1 MASPEIKI
9 IALSN
14 IYSRLMHFKHK
25 GDIELGHTHTFDHA
39 TLVSSGA
46 VLVET
51 LDNNF
56 NITSSKEFYAPNMV
70 FIDKDRIHRITAL
83 EDNTVCGCIHAVR
96 TMDEE
101 IVDPDFLIE
110 PASWEGRGRMN
121 SLVLEKTG
129 KRMIEFDENKFIPHR
144 EI

>member
-14 IYSRLMHFKHK
+14 IYSRLMHFRYK
-25 GDIELGHTHTFDHA
+25 GDIELGHIHTFDHA
-39 TLVSSGA
+39 TLVSSGS

-51 LDNNF
+51 LDENHNAV
-56 NITSSKEFYAPNMV
+56 SSKEFCAPNMV
-70 FIDKDRIHRITAL
+70 FIDKTKIHRLTAL

-101 IVDPDFLIE
+101 IIDPDFLIE
-110 PASWEGRGRMN
+110 PVMWEGQGKMN
-121 SLVLEKTG
+121 SLVLERTG
-129 KRMIEFDENKFIPHR
+129 KKMIEFI
-144 EI
+144 EIQEQ

>member
-25 GDIELGHTHTFDHA
+25 GDVEYGHRHTFDHA
-39 TLVSSGA
+39 TLVSNGSI
-46 VLVET
+46 LIET
-51 LDNNF
+51 LDEDGN
-56 NITSSKEFYAPNMV
+56 TASSKEFYAPNMV
-70 FIDKDRIHRITAL
+70 FIDKNKIHRITAL

-101 IVDPDFLIE
+101 IIDPDFLIE
-110 PASWEGRGRMN
+110 PVTWEGKGQMN
-121 SLVLEKTG
+121 RLVLERTG
-129 KRMIEFDENKFIPHR
+129 KRMIEFCE
-144 EI
+144 

>member
-1 MASPEIKI
+1 MSPPEIKI

-14 IYSRLMHFKHK
+14 VYTRLMHFLKK
-25 GDIELGHTHTFDHA
+25 GDIENGHIHTFDHA

-51 LDNNF
+51 LDENLNVV
-56 NITSSKEFYAPNMV
+56 SSKEFYAPNMV
-70 FIDKDRIHRITAL
+70 FIDKNKKHRLIAL

-101 IVDPDFLIE
+101 ILDPDFLIE
-110 PASWEGRGRMN
+110 PVVWNGRGKMN
-121 SLVLEKTG
+121 SLVLERTG
-129 KRMIEFDENKFIPHR
+129 KKMIEFIEIQEN
-144 EI
+144 

>member
-1 MASPEIKI
+1 MSPPEIKI

-14 IYSRLMHFKHK
+14 VYTRLMHFLKK
-25 GDIELGHTHTFDHA
+25 GDLENGHRHTFDHA

-51 LDNNF
+51 LDENLNVV
-56 NITSSKEFYAPNMV
+56 SSKEFYAPNMV
-70 FIDKDRIHRITAL
+70 FIDKNKNHRLIAL

-101 IVDPDFLIE
+101 IIDPDFLIE
-110 PASWEGRGRMN
+110 PVVWEGQGSMN
-121 SLVLEKTG
+121 RLVFEKTG
-129 KRMIEFDENKFIPHR
+129 KKMIEFIEVKGN
-144 EI
+144 

>member
-1 MASPEIKI
+1 
-9 IALSN
+9 
-14 IYSRLMHFKHK
+14 MHFKHK
-25 GDIELGHTHTFDHA
+25 GDMELGHTHTFDHA

-51 LDNNF
+51 LDDNF

-70 FIDKDRIHRITAL
+70 FIDKNKKHRLTAL

-110 PASWEGRGRMN
+110 PATWNGVGRMN
-121 SLVLEKTG
+121 SLVFEKTG
-129 KRMIEFDENKFIPHR
+129 KKMIEFVEDRSIHNR
-144 EI
+144 RV

>member
-14 IYSRLMHFKHK
+14 IYSRLMHFRHK
-25 GDIELGHTHTFDHA
+25 GDIELGHIHTFDHA
-39 TLVSSGA
+39 TLVSSGS

-51 LDNNF
+51 LDENY
-56 NITSSKEFYAPNMV
+56 NIVFSKEFYAPNMI
-70 FIDKDRIHRITAL
+70 FIDKNKIHRLTAL

-101 IVDPDFLIE
+101 IIDPDFLIE
-110 PASWEGRGRMN
+110 PVTWNQRGEMN
-121 SLVLEKTG
+121 RLVFEKTG
-129 KRMIEFDENKFIPHR
+129 KKMIEFI

>member
-56 NITSSKEFYAPNMV
+56 NISSSKEFYAPNMV
-70 FIDKDRIHRITAL
+70 FIDKDKIHRLTAL

-101 IVDPDFLIE
+101 IVDPDFLID
-110 PASWEGRGRMN
+110 PVFS
-121 SLVLEKTG
+121 TG
-129 KRMIEFDENKFIPHR
+129 KGEIRDLVQKKYNKEMLKFVKDK
-144 EI
+144 E